1 MPANK
6 DRLYIALHVRS
17 GTVKMP
23 SGEDKL
29 APPTPSSLLSPH
41 LNSRVI

>member
-6 DRLYIALHVRS
+6 DRLYIALHVRG

-29 APPTPSSLLSPH
+29 TPPPLPLSSLPRL
-41 LNSRVI
+41 